1 MSTQA
6 QKTKRSAIPT
16 KLTQKQFQTFVEPH
30 LSRAKRGYV
39 CKIPLYKLFNYLLYV
54 LYTGCQWP
62 ALQDRIDTNE
72 RGAAEISYQAV
83 YYHFRK
89 WSRDGSLQRVFES
102 SVRAMLPGLDVSE
115 LNLDG
120 THTLA
125 KKGANRSPTR
135 VGKRPKPAIFYRS
148 RTSRASS

>member
-1 MSTQA
+1 MV
-6 QKTKRSAIPT
+6 IPV
-16 KLTQKQFQTFVEPH
+16 KLTEEQFQTFVEPY

-39 CKIPLYKLFNYLLYV
+39 CKIPRYKLFNYLLHV

-62 ALQDRIDTNE
+62 ALQASIE
-72 RGAAEISYQAV
+72 RDETGEPELSFQAV

-89 WSRDGSLQRVFES
+89 WSRDGSLQRVFDH
-102 SVRAMLPGLDVSE
+102 SVRTLLPDLDLSE

-125 KKGANRSPTR
+125 KKGANRSPIK
-135 VGKRPKPAIFYRS
+135 VAKRAKPAIFYQS
-148 RTSRASS
+148 RTNKASS

>member
-1 MSTQA
+1 M
-6 QKTKRSAIPT
+6 AIPV
-16 KLTQKQFQTFVEPH
+16 KLTEAQFQTFVEPY

-39 CKIPLYKLFNYLLYV
+39 CKIPRYKLFNYLLQV

-62 ALQDRIDTNE
+62 ALQASIDLDDTGE
-72 RGAAEISYQAV
+72 PELSFQAV

-102 SVRAMLPGLDVSE
+102 SVRTLLPDLDLSE

-125 KKGANRSPTR
+125 KKGANRSPIK
-135 VGKRPKPAIFYRS
+135 VAKRAKPATFYRL
-148 RTSRASS
+148 RTNRASS

>member
-1 MSTQA
+1 M
-6 QKTKRSAIPT
+6 AIPV
-16 KLTQKQFQTFVEPH
+16 KLTEEQFQTFVEPH
-30 LSRAKRGYV
+30 LSRAKRGYA
-39 CKIPLYKLFNYLLYV
+39 CKIPRYKLFNYMLHV

-62 ALQDRIDTNE
+62 ALQASIDLDETGE
-72 RGAAEISYQAV
+72 PELSFQAV

-102 SVRAMLPGLDVSE
+102 SVRTLLPDLDLSE

-125 KKGANRSPTR
+125 KKGANRSPIK
-135 VGKRPKPAIFYRS
+135 GAKRAKPATFYRS
-148 RTSRASS
+148 RTNRASS

>member
-1 MSTQA
+1 M
-6 QKTKRSAIPT
+6 AIPI
-16 KLTQKQFQTFVEPH
+16 KLTEAQFQTFIEPH

-39 CKIPLYKLFNYLLYV
+39 SKIPLYKLFNYLLHA

-62 ALQDRIDTNE
+62 ALQDSIDKRE
-72 RGAAEISYQAV
+72 DDRPELSFQAV

-102 SVRAMLPGLDVSE
+102 SVRTILPDLDVSE

-120 THTLA
+120 THTIA
-125 KKGANRSPTR
+125 KKGASRSPTKAE
-135 VGKRPKPAIFYRS
+135 KRPKPAIFCPS
-148 RTSRASS
+148 RTNTASS

>member
-1 MSTQA
+1 M
-6 QKTKRSAIPT
+6 AIPV
-16 KLTQKQFQTFVEPH
+16 KLTEDQFQTFVEPY

-39 CKIPLYKLFNYLLYV
+39 CKIPRYKLFNYLLQV

-62 ALQDRIDTNE
+62 ALQASIDLDGTGE
-72 RGAAEISYQAV
+72 PELSFQAV

-102 SVRAMLPGLDVSE
+102 SVRLLLPDLDLSE

-125 KKGANRSPTR
+125 KKGANRSPIK
-135 VGKRPKPAIFYRS
+135 VAKRAKRATFYRS
-148 RTSRASS
+148 RTNRVSS

>member
-1 MSTQA
+1 M
-6 QKTKRSAIPT
+6 AIPV
-16 KLTQKQFQTFVEPH
+16 KLTEEQFQTFVEPH

-39 CKIPLYKLFNYLLYV
+39 CKIPRYKLFNYLLHV

-62 ALQDRIDTNE
+62 ALQASIE
-72 RGAAEISYQAV
+72 RDETGEPELSFQAV

-102 SVRAMLPGLDVSE
+102 SVRTLLPDLDLSE
-115 LNLDG
+115 LNMDG

-125 KKGANRSPTR
+125 KKGANRSPIK
-135 VGKRPKPAIFYRS
+135 VAKGPKPATFCPS
-148 RTSRASS
+148 RTTRASF

>member
-1 MSTQA
+1 MV
-6 QKTKRSAIPT
+6 IPV
-16 KLTQKQFQTFVEPH
+16 KLTEEQFQTFVEPH

-39 CKIPLYKLFNYLLYV
+39 CKISRYKLFNYLLHV

-62 ALQDRIDTNE
+62 ALQASIECDE
-72 RGAAEISYQAV
+72 RGEPELSFQAV

-89 WSRDGSLQRVFES
+89 WRRDGSLQRVFES
-102 SVRAMLPGLDVSE
+102 SVRMLVPDLDVSE

-125 KKGANRSPTR
+125 KKGANRSPTKVAR
-135 VGKRPKPAIFYRS
+135 EPNPATFCPS
-148 RTSRASS
+148 RINRASF